1 MAMSELLKGSIF
13 TREKH
18 RPGKEKAVFD
28 VDGLFLWIETIFAS
42 PEDRIH
48 KFGRS
53 AVQSMLKF
61 NAEHGE
67 LLERVIRQCYHLSP
81 QVSNGYFTAIIDVFS
96 EQQYPS
102 NVAKLMVLVL
112 YKLSDS
118 SANVRKAAIRLLQ
131 ILERQYFVD
140 SFLGEYEM
148 TLVNC
153 LPHSCTAL
161 YSDLFIR
168 LASLH
173 QELAYAIFS
182 ECTERFDN
190 LSIYGQRYLLGVLLP
205 WMSYVEL
212 SVSKEKELEE
222 HSYVFLTNLVYLTL
236 KYDQAYSEKFEA
248 LWSGLVGHGDNAK
261 IIIYFLMHIAIK
273 KRNSQFLMC
282 AKKIITYLGRS
293 SIRRQILNL
302 ITAEI
307 TPASLTPLM
316 EASAEVQ
323 TFDSFMYMAPL
334 DELIEVSSHG
344 MLFSVGELAFI
355 YMTDLVL
362 EAGEELWIY
371 LPLLL
376 HMSFVFMDNMNFS
389 ICEHSKTMLINLI
402 HSLLLRHHVGVTAT
416 KGIDLML
423 VQLEKQ
429 EGHRLWNNEDLAND
443 QFGKAPPVLVDYL
456 FQVLSLFGI
465 NHGLPQNW
473 GELALHWGTNC
484 SVKHIACR
492 SLQIFGVILPAF
504 DKSMVSDILARV
516 ADTIADVDAEVQ
528 SFALEEL
535 ATLKAMVRSLDH
547 DQLRSFPE
555 LLWSAIAMLFTN
567 LEYEFL
573 HVLDLLDEIIKSLDL
588 DETNMQELILRYI
601 PLDWSPPF
609 CGIQPLVLKGLLS
622 PVTDKVT
629 LEFLNELLNVRI
641 DALIDPS
648 LGRFLFALLALSPYL
663 ILHFNE
669 EDPEHDCYRLAR
681 NISSAIERKSEKS
694 GAIRVLNNYVRRR
707 FKLADDFVRQLC
719 SNIGTEYFPQYQSD
733 AILFLMELVKHG
745 AEEYRLPVLILLR
758 ELVPFLKLGPA
769 EDTASW
775 CMDVVSPLTQYLSGS
790 LKPSVL
796 NVLKK
801 FIELMDRSESIDL
814 LQEGSLAL
822 VHARPR
828 HADWIWK
835 KGASNGAVTR
845 ENLIHVIKSCLGDS
859 FVKRPSIVFSSAD
872 FADSSQTVDTFVQT
886 SMASPTI
893 LKGEK
898 SNVLVHPTAIFDTEL
913 SNIPV
918 STTGDPTSM
927 RRKRADSTL
936 TSVTRE
942 NFSPRRTGRPN
953 SIEQSEFSP
962 KLLIDHRDIPN
973 DLTFNSVFRRTFSA
987 PLRNASHGPMPK
999 PSDITK
1005 VIITVRLSLSY
1016 NEILSIENFKTRFEQ
1031 DIAKALRLDFTQVSV
1046 VLIEG
1051 DPLVENGF
1059 ALVTFELS
1067 KDQSTPSSIKLHEL
1081 AEEFLRQF
1089 TNPSSIL
1096 FQGRSTCKLMH
1107 QDRPQIYIGR
1117 Y

>member
-1 MAMSELLKGSIF
+1 LL
-13 TREKH
+13 
-18 RPGKEKAVFD
+18 
-28 VDGLFLWIETIFAS
+28 
-42 PEDRIH
+42 DRI
-48 KFGRS
+48 
-53 AVQSMLKF
+53 
-61 NAEHGE
+61 
-67 LLERVIRQCYHLSP
+67 IRQCYHVSP

-96 EQQYPS
+96 ELQYPC
-102 NVAKLMVLVL
+102 NVAKPMVLVL
-112 YKLSDS
+112 FKLSDP

-140 SFLGEYEM
+140 SCLGEYEM

-182 ECTERFDN
+182 ECTERFDH
-190 LSIYGQRYLLGVLLP
+190 LGVYGQRHLLGVLFP

-212 SVSKEKELEE
+212 SVSKERELEE

-236 KYDQAYSEKFEA
+236 KYDLAYSEKFEA

-273 KRNSQFLMC
+273 KRNPQFLLC
-282 AKKIITYLGRS
+282 AKRIITYLGRS
-293 SIRRQILNL
+293 SSRRQIMSL

-362 EAGEELWIY
+362 EAGEELLAH

-376 HMSFVFMDNMNFS
+376 HMSFVLMDNMNFS
-389 ICEHSKTMLINLI
+389 ICEHSKAMLINLI
-402 HSLLLRHHVGVTAT
+402 HSLLLRHNASVAAT

-423 VQLEKQ
+423 AQLEKQ

-443 QFGKAPPVLVDYL
+443 QFGKVPPILVDYL
-456 FQVLSLFGI
+456 FQVLNLFGI

-473 GELALHWGTNC
+473 GELALYWGTNC

-516 ADTIADVDAEVQ
+516 ADTIADVDSEVQ

-573 HVLDLLDEIIKSLDL
+573 HVLDLLDEMIKSLDL
-588 DETNMQELILRYI
+588 DEANMQELILRYM

-629 LEFLNELLNVRI
+629 LEFLNELLTVRI
-641 DALIDPS
+641 DALVDPS
-648 LGRFLFALLALSPYL
+648 LGRFMFALLALSPYL

-669 EDPEHDCYRLAR
+669 DDPEHDCYRLAR
-681 NISSAIERKSEKS
+681 NISSAIEKKSEKG
-694 GAIRVLNNYVRRR
+694 GAVRVLNNYVRRR
-707 FKLADDFVRQLC
+707 FKLVDDFVRQLG
-719 SNIGTEYFPQYQSD
+719 SNIGTEYFPQYQDD

-745 AEEYRLPVLILLR
+745 AEEYRLPVLVLLR
-758 ELVPFLKLGPA
+758 ELVPFLKLGSV
-769 EDTASW
+769 EDTTSW
-775 CMDVVSPLTQYLSGS
+775 CMDVISPLTQYLSGA
-790 LKPSVL
+790 LRPSVL
-796 NVLKK
+796 SVLKR
-801 FIELMDRSESIDL
+801 FIELMDRSEPIDL
-814 LQEGSLAL
+814 LREGSIALA
-822 VHARPR
+822 HAKPR

-835 KGASNGAVTR
+835 KGASNGSMTR

-859 FVKRPSIVFSSAD
+859 FVKRPSIIFSSSD
-872 FADSSQTVDTFVQT
+872 FTDSPQRVDAFAQHTMV
-886 SMASPTI
+886 SPI
-893 LKGEK
+893 VSKGEK
-898 SNVLVHPTAIFDTEL
+898 SNALVHPVAIFDTEL
-913 SNIPV
+913 STMTFP
-918 STTGDPTSM
+918 TTGELTSM
-927 RRKRADSTL
+927 RRKRADSTTL
-936 TSVTRE
+936 GPASRE
-942 NFSPRRTGRPN
+942 NFSPRRGGRPN
-953 SIEQSEFSP
+953 SIEEAGFSP
-962 KLLIDHRDIPN
+962 KLYIDHREVPN

-987 PLRNASHGPMPK
+987 PLRNASHGPVPK
-999 PSDITK
+999 PSDIAK

-1016 NEILSIENFKTRFEQ
+1016 NEVLSIENFKTRFEQ
-1031 DIAKALRLDFTQVSV
+1031 DIARALHLDFTHVSV
-1046 VLIEG
+1046 VLIED
-1051 DPLVENGF
+1051 DPLIENGL

-1067 KDQSTPSSIKLHEL
+1067 REQSTPSSSKLYDL
-1081 AEEFLRQF
+1081 AEEFIRQLAN
-1089 TNPSSIL
+1089 TSSVL
-1096 FQGRSTCKLMH
+1096 LQGRSTCKLMH
-1107 QDRPQIYIGR
+1107 QDKPQIYIGR
-1117 Y
+1117 CLNSLGQPSFVSRGSHSRFHSTQ